1 MEDIKLQE
9 TISKLVVSR
18 DSLEEAERLMLDY
31 VKVNPN
37 DVDGW
42 ARLVILETLSL
53 IEDYERA
60 TKYLTNALAFHK
72 DNLLFF
78 VLMLFFSD
86 WYLGGLDEKMI
97 RKALELK
104 STVNYEVSS
113 MLSYILAWHYKG
125 MDICKFDSLLN
136 ESIQECPKHVTNFTD
151 LGKHYLD
158 KGDKELGKTLI
169 RKGVS
174 NVKLIYKDSNI
185 DYDPLDIVR
194 FVNERITGV
203 FMTEN
208 MYHSLNKLIQT

>member
-1 MEDIKLQE
+1 
-9 TISKLVVSR
+9 
-18 DSLEEAERLMLDY
+18 
-31 VKVNPN
+31 
-37 DVDGW
+37 
-42 ARLVILETLSL
+42 
-53 IEDYERA
+53 
-60 TKYLTNALAFHK
+60 
-72 DNLLFF
+72 
-78 VLMLFFSD
+78 
-86 WYLGGLDEKMI
+86 
-97 RKALELK
+97 
-104 STVNYEVSS
+104 

-125 MDICKFDSLLN
+125 TDICKFDSLLN
-136 ESIQECPKHVTNFTD
+136 ESIQECPKHITNFTD

-169 RKGVS
+169 WKGVS